1 MWIACQTRSDIA
13 YAVSKCSR
21 YSTNSTLDHDLA
33 VKQIIQYLIDTAEL
47 RLRYESFRE
56 KEVERAEFF
65 EYIDS
70 AHANCLNFRRFI
82 FDYMFFLW
90 NESISWSFKR
100 QQCVSTLSAEA
111 EYVDECNAVKK
122 LTFLIQALKEMR
134 YDGSNTNS
142 TIILA
147 DNQAAIKMSSNLVNH
162 SRVKHID
169 TFYHYVRNKVEER
182 AIRLK
187 YILIDQMMID
197 DLIKPLK
204 SGKFLSFRSVM
215 RLVEH
220 GISE

>member
-1 MWIACQTRSDIA
+1 MWIVCQTWSGIV

-21 YSTNSTLDHDLA
+21 YSMNFTFNHDLA
-33 VKQIIQYLIDTAEL
+33 VKQIIWYLINTAEL
-47 RLRYESFRE
+47 RLQYESFRE
-56 KEVERAEFF
+56 KEVEKAEFF

-70 AHANCLNFRRFI
+70 AYANCLNSWRFI
-82 FDYMFFLW
+82 FNYMFFLW
-90 NESISWSFKR
+90 NESISWSFKH
-100 QQCVSTLSAEA
+100 QQCISTSSAEA
-111 EYVDECNAVKK
+111 EYVNKCNAVKK
-122 LTFLIQALKEMR
+122 LIFLIQALKEIK
-134 YDGSNTNS
+134 YDDLNMNS

-147 DNQAAIKMSSNLVNH
+147 DNQATIKMNSNLVNH
-162 SRVKHID
+162 SRVKHIN
-169 TFYHYVRNKVEER
+169 TFYHYVQNKVEEK

-220 GISE
+220 DISE